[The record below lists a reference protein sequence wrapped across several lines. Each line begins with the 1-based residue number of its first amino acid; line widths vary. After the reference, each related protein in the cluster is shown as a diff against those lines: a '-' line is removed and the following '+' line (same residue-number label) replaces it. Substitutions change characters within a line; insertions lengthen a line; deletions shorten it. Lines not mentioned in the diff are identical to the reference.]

1 MLKTA
6 LVTIVGCVLALF
18 ILVSVISSNQASRE
32 RQKQEAIRELDRK
45 NAEQVA
51 WQEREAASVTAA
63 SQATQAQR
71 DLEVN
76 EDIANLRSSDRK
88 VVNQAIQRIQYYRS
102 CKAVPDLIDLLK
114 ESPDDYIAG
123 VSAQTI
129 AVCKDRSTYDTIVDQ
144 FLRRNATPAMI
155 YAVGEIDTSDE
166 RVPEKLDRLIS
177 EPNQDAYVPKIARRV
192 KNQFQLA
199 QNKGH

>member
-18 ILVSVISSNQASRE
+18 ILVSVISSNQARRE

-76 EDIANLRSSDRK
+76 EDIANLRSTDRE
-88 VVNQAIQRIQYYRS
+88 VVNQALQRIQYYRS
-102 CKAVPDLIDLLK
+102 CKAVPDLVDLLK

>member
-76 EDIANLRSSDRK
+76 EDIANLRSSDRE
-88 VVNQAIQRIQYYRS
+88 VVNQAIQRIQYYKS
-102 CKAVPDLIDLLK
+102 CKAVPDLVDLLK
-114 ESPDDYIAG
+114 ENPDDYIAG

-177 EPNQDAYVPKIARRV
+177 EPNQGAYVPKIARRV

-199 QNKGH
+199 QNNGH

>member
-6 LVTIVGCVLALF
+6 LVTIVGCILALF

-76 EDIANLRSSDRK
+76 EDIANLRSLDRE

-102 CKAVPDLIDLLK
+102 CKAVPDLVDLLK

>member
-6 LVTIVGCVLALF
+6 LVTIVGCILALF

-76 EDIANLRSSDRK
+76 QDIANLRSLDRE

-102 CKAVPDLIDLLK
+102 CKAVPDLVDLLK

-177 EPNQDAYVPKIARRV
+177 EPNQDAYVAKIARRV

>member
-18 ILVSVISSNQASRE
+18 ILVSVISSNQARRE

-76 EDIANLRSSDRK
+76 EDIANLRSSDRE

-102 CKAVPDLIDLLK
+102 CKAVPDLVDLLK

>member
-6 LVTIVGCVLALF
+6 LVTIVGCLLALF

-76 EDIANLRSSDRK
+76 EDIANLRSLDRE

-102 CKAVPDLIDLLK
+102 CKAVPDLVDLLK

-177 EPNQDAYVPKIARRV
+177 EANQDAYVPKIARRV

>member
-6 LVTIVGCVLALF
+6 LVTIVGCILALF

-76 EDIANLRSSDRK
+76 EDIANLRSSDRD

-102 CKAVPDLIDLLK
+102 CKAVPDLVDLLK

-177 EPNQDAYVPKIARRV
+177 EPNQEAYVPKSARRV
-192 KNQFQLA
+192 KKQFQLA

>member
-6 LVTIVGCVLALF
+6 LVTIVGCLLALF

-76 EDIANLRSSDRK
+76 EDIANLRSSDRE
-88 VVNQAIQRIQYYRS
+88 VVNQALQRIQYYKS
-102 CKAVPDLIDLLK
+102 CKAVPDLVDLLK

-177 EPNQDAYVPKIARRV
+177 EANQDAYVPKIARRV

-199 QNKGH
+199 QNKGR

>member
-1 MLKTA
+1 MQSSLP
-6 LVTIVGCVLALF
+6 GR
-18 ILVSVISSNQASRE
+18 SV
-32 RQKQEAIRELDRK
+32 
-45 NAEQVA
+45 
-51 WQEREAASVTAA
+51 EAASVTAA

-76 EDIANLRSSDRK
+76 EDIANLRSLDRE

-102 CKAVPDLIDLLK
+102 CKAVPDLVDLLK

>member
-51 WQEREAASVTAA
+51 WQEREAGSVTAA

-76 EDIANLRSSDRK
+76 EDIANLRSSDRE

-102 CKAVPDLIDLLK
+102 CKAVPDLVDLLK

-177 EPNQDAYVPKIARRV
+177 EANQDAYVPKIARRV